1 MTQVRIGIGGWTY
14 EPWRGGVFYPLG
26 HPQKREL
33 EYASRAVTAIEVNGT
48 YYSSFKPDT
57 FVKWAA
63 EVPDDFVFAVKASRY
78 ATNRKRL
85 DEGGESIAR
94 FLGQGIVELGPKL
107 GPILWQLAHTKK
119 FDADEIA
126 GFLKLLPDTQDGV
139 ALRHA
144 VQVRHDSFH
153 VPEFVDLCRAAGVAI
168 VHADSADYPVIADVT
183 GDFIYARLE
192 NAEGRFAAG
201 YAPATLDE
209 WADAVGM
216 WEKGGV
222 PDGLPTFGTPASHQP
237 RDVFVFM
244 INGAKE
250 RAPAAAQALIER
262 IRR

>member
-1 MTQVRIGIGGWTY
+1 MTHIRIGIGGWTY
-14 EPWRGGVFYPLG
+14 EPWRGGVFYPEG
-26 HPQKREL
+26 HPQRREL

-57 FVKWAA
+57 FAKWAA

-85 DEGGESIAR
+85 DEGGESIAK
-94 FLGQGIVELGPKL
+94 FLGQGITELGPKL
-107 GPILWQLAHTKK
+107 GPILWQLANTKK
-119 FDADEIA
+119 FDPDEIA
-126 GFLKLLPDTQDGV
+126 GFLKLLPAKQDGV

-168 VHADSADYPVIADVT
+168 VYAESGDYPAIADVT
-183 GDFIYARLE
+183 GDFVYARLE
-192 NAEGRFAAG
+192 NAESRFAAG
-201 YAPATLDE
+201 YAPSKLDE
-209 WADAVGM
+209 WADAAQV
-216 WEKGGV
+216 WAKGGV
-222 PDGLPTFGTPASHQP
+222 PDRLPVFGGAAEKRA

-250 RAPAAAQALIER
+250 KAPAAAQALIER
-262 IRR
+262 VKR